1 MPYNVIDET
10 PNGTKIE
17 SPVQGMREVVKELK
31 GAPVGRMVTGVIG
44 KVREE
49 KEPEQETLD
58 EVGKIEKEDIINLLT
73 KVVTPNKISRRS
85 TESEDRISFQGKLKL
100 MSLKDLKRFL
110 PDGYKA
116 DPNVKVEDNVAAEII
131 YKYKDISP

>member
-1 MPYNVIDET
+1 MPYQVIDET
-10 PNGTKIE
+10 PNGAKTE
-17 SPVQGMREVVKELK
+17 SPVQGMREIIKELK

-85 TESEDRISFQGKLKL
+85 TESEDRISFLRKLKL
-100 MSLKDLKRFL
+100 MTLKELKRFL

-116 DPNVKVEDNVAAEII
+116 DPNVTVEDSVAAEII